1 MKLKITAIGE
11 ILFDVYT
18 TKKKLGGAPF
28 NFIYHVWKLTHD
40 GKFISRIGNDNEGKE
55 IIEFLEKQQFDTNF
69 IQIDDSVNTGE
80 VNVQLDENKIP
91 TFEIIENR
99 AYDFI
104 EHRPEL
110 DELIKKSDLLYFGTL
125 AQRNETS
132 RNTISTLTQN
142 AKKVFC
148 DINIRQNFYTKEIIH
163 KSLDTSSAVKLNADE
178 LALINDLLIGN
189 DYELKKTAY
198 EIIEKYN
205 LELFCVTL
213 GSEGSYLFKGNE
225 ESFHKTEVNNIV
237 DTVGAGDAYAAMMSL
252 GYLMNWEIEK
262 TNKLA
267 SEFAAEICTIKGA
280 VPADDSIYN
289 NFIEKI
295 KND

>member
-11 ILFDVYT
+11 ILFDVYPT
-18 TKKKLGGAPF
+18 YKKLGGAPF
-28 NFIYHVWKLTHD
+28 NFIYHVWKLTNN

-55 IIEFLEKQQFDTNF
+55 IIEFLEKQQFDTNY
-69 IQIDDSVNTGE
+69 IQIDDSVNTGS
-80 VNVQLDENKIP
+80 VNVNLDDKKVP
-91 TFEIIENR
+91 TFDIIENR

-110 DELIKKSDLLYFGTL
+110 DDLIKKSDLLYFGTL

-148 DINIRQNFYTKEIIH
+148 DINIRQNYYTKEIIH
-163 KSLDTSSAVKLNADE
+163 KSLEASSAVKLNVDE
-178 LALINDLLIGN
+178 FELINGLLIGN

-198 EIIEKYN
+198 KIIDIYN
-205 LELFCVTL
+205 LDLLCVTL

-225 ESFHKTEVNNIV
+225 ESFHKTEVKNIV
-237 DTVGAGDAYAAMMSL
+237 DTVGAGDAYAAIMSL
-252 GYLMNWEIEK
+252 GYLMKWGIEK
-262 TNKLA
+262 TNQLA
-267 SEFAAEICTIKGA
+267 SEFAAEICKIKGA
-280 VPADDSIYN
+280 VPTEDNIYN
-289 NFIEKI
+289 NFQEKI
-295 KND
+295 KNE

>member
-1 MKLKITAIGE
+1 MKIKITAIGE
-11 ILFDVYT
+11 ILFDVYPAQ
-18 TKKKLGGAPF
+18 KKLGGAPF
-28 NFIYHVWKLTHD
+28 NFIYHVWKLTND
-40 GKFISRIGNDNEGKE
+40 GKFISRIGNDNSGKE
-55 IIEFLEKQQFDTNF
+55 IIEFLEKQQFDTNY

-91 TFEIIENR
+91 AFEIIENR

-110 DELIKKSDLLYFGTL
+110 DELIEKSDLLYFGTL

-132 RNTISTLTQN
+132 RSTIRTLIQSS
-142 AKKVFC
+142 KKVFC
-148 DINIRQNFYTKEIIH
+148 DINIRQNYYTKEIIH
-163 KSLDTSSAVKLNADE
+163 KSLEASSAVKINAEE
-178 LALINDLLIGN
+178 LVLINDLLIGN
-189 DYELKKTAY
+189 DYELKKTANG
-198 EIIEKYN
+198 IIEKYN
-205 LELFCVTL
+205 LELLCVTL
-213 GSEGSYLFKGNE
+213 GSEGSYLFKSNE
-225 ESFHKTEVNNIV
+225 VSFHKTEVNNIV
-237 DTVGAGDAYAAMMSL
+237 DTVGAGDAYAAIMSL

-262 TNKLA
+262 TNQLA

-280 VPADDSIYN
+280 VPADDNIYN

>member
-11 ILFDVYT
+11 ILFDVYPT
-18 TKKKLGGAPF
+18 QKKLGGAPF
-28 NFIYHVWKLTHD
+28 NFFYHVWKLTND

-55 IIEFLEKQQFDTNF
+55 IIEFLEKQQFDTNY
-69 IQIDDSVNTGE
+69 IQIDDSVNTGS
-80 VNVQLDENKIP
+80 VNVNLDDKKVP
-91 TFEIIENR
+91 TFDIIENR

-104 EHRPEL
+104 EQRPEL
-110 DELIKKSDLLYFGTL
+110 DDLIEKSDLVYFGTL

-132 RNTISTLTQN
+132 RNTINMLTQK

-163 KSLDTSSAVKLNADE
+163 KSLDASSAVKLNADE

-198 EIIEKYN
+198 EIIDKYN
-205 LELFCVTL
+205 LDLLCVTL
-213 GSEGSYLFKGNE
+213 GSDGSYLFKGNK
-225 ESFHKTEVNNIV
+225 ESYHKTEVNNIV
-237 DTVGAGDAYAAMMSL
+237 DTVGAGDAYAAIMSL

-280 VPADDSIYN
+280 VPTEDNIYN

-295 KND
+295 KNE

>member
-18 TKKKLGGAPF
+18 TQKKLGGAPF
-28 NFIYHVWKLTHD
+28 NFIYHVWKLTND

-132 RNTISTLTQN
+132 RNTIIKLTQN

-280 VPADDSIYN
+280 VPADDNIYN

>member
-11 ILFDVYT
+11 ILFDVYPT
-18 TKKKLGGAPF
+18 QKKLGGAPF
-28 NFIYHVWKLTHD
+28 NFFYHVWKLTND

-55 IIEFLEKQQFDTNF
+55 IIEFLEKQQFDTNY
-69 IQIDDSVNTGE
+69 IQIDDSVNTGV

-91 TFEIIENR
+91 AFEIIENR

-110 DELIKKSDLLYFGTL
+110 DELIEKSDLLYFGTL

-132 RNTISTLTQN
+132 RNTIRTLIEKS
-142 AKKVFC
+142 KKVFC

-163 KSLDTSSAVKLNADE
+163 KSLQASSAVKLNADE

-198 EIIEKYN
+198 EIIDKYN
-205 LELFCVTL
+205 LDLLCVTL
-213 GSEGSYLFKGNE
+213 GSGGSYLFNRKE

-237 DTVGAGDAYAAMMSL
+237 DTVGAGDAYAAIMSL
-252 GYLMNWEIEK
+252 GYLLNWEIEK

-280 VPADDSIYN
+280 VPTEDNIYN

-295 KND
+295 KNE

>member
-11 ILFDVYT
+11 ILFDVYQT
-18 TKKKLGGAPF
+18 QKKLGGAPF
-28 NFIYHVWKLTHD
+28 NFIYHVWKLTND
-40 GKFISRIGNDNEGKE
+40 GKFISRIGNDNSGKE

-69 IQIDDSVNTGE
+69 VQIDDSVNTGE
-80 VNVQLDENKIP
+80 VKVQLDKNKIP
-91 TFEIIENR
+91 TFEIIGNR

-110 DELIKKSDLLYFGTL
+110 DDLIKKSDLLYFGTL

-148 DINIRQNFYTKEIIH
+148 DINIRQNYYTKEIIH
-163 KSLDTSSAVKLNADE
+163 KSLEASSAVKLNVDE
-178 LALINDLLIGN
+178 FELINGLLIGN

-213 GSEGSYLFKGNE
+213 GSEGSYLFKGKE

-237 DTVGAGDAYAAMMSL
+237 DTVGAGDAYAAIMSL
-252 GYLMNWEIEK
+252 GYLMNWEIKK

-280 VPADDSIYN
+280 VPTEDNIYN
-289 NFIEKI
+289 NFQEKI
-295 KND
+295 KNE

>member
-11 ILFDVYT
+11 ILFDVYPT
-18 TKKKLGGAPF
+18 QKKLGGAPF
-28 NFIYHVWKLTHD
+28 NFIYHVWKLTND
-40 GKFISRIGNDNEGKE
+40 GKFISRIGNDNSGKE
-55 IIEFLEKQQFDTNF
+55 IIEFLEKQQFDTNY
-69 IQIDDSVNTGE
+69 IQIDDSVNTGS
-80 VNVQLDENKIP
+80 VNVNLDDKKVP
-91 TFEIIENR
+91 TFDIIENR

-104 EHRPEL
+104 EQRPEL
-110 DELIKKSDLLYFGTL
+110 DDLIEKSDLVYFGTL

-132 RNTISTLTQN
+132 RNTINMLTQN

-163 KSLDTSSAVKLNADE
+163 KSLGASNAVKLNVDE
-178 LALINDLLIGN
+178 LVLINTLLIDN

-198 EIIEKYN
+198 EIIDEYN
-205 LELFCVTL
+205 LELLCVTL
-213 GSEGSYLFKGNE
+213 GSDGSYLFKGTK
-225 ESFHKTEVNNIV
+225 ESYHKTEVNNIV
-237 DTVGAGDAYAAMMSL
+237 DTVGAGDAYSAVMSL

-280 VPADDSIYN
+280 IPTDDKFYKT
-289 NFIEKI
+289 FKEKI
-295 KND
+295 KNE

>member
-1 MKLKITAIGE
+1 MKIKITAIGE
-11 ILFDVYT
+11 ILFDVYPAQ
-18 TKKKLGGAPF
+18 KKLGGAPF
-28 NFIYHVWKLTHD
+28 NFIYHVWKLTND

-91 TFEIIENR
+91 TFEIIKNR

-110 DELIKKSDLLYFGTL
+110 DELMEKSDLLYFGTL

-132 RNTISTLTQN
+132 RNTIRTLIQSS
-142 AKKVFC
+142 KKVFC
-148 DINIRQNFYTKEIIH
+148 DINIRQNYYTKEIIH
-163 KSLDTSSAVKLNADE
+163 KSLEASNAVKLNADE
-178 LALINDLLIGN
+178 LALINDLLISN
-189 DYELKKTAY
+189 DYELKKTANG
-198 EIIEKYN
+198 IIEKYN
-205 LELFCVTL
+205 LELLCVTL
-213 GSEGSYLFKGNE
+213 GSEGSYLFKSNE

-237 DTVGAGDAYAAMMSL
+237 DTVGAGDAYAAIMSL

-262 TNKLA
+262 TNQLA
-267 SEFAAEICTIKGA
+267 SEFAAEICKIKGA
-280 VPADDSIYN
+280 VPEDDNIYN